1 MKKASSLK
9 EACEIVVRE
18 MKGAMT
24 RRELVDAVTKLY
36 PSKAKNPS
44 SSVMNIIRYMN
55 EVVPIGDARY
65 ARVDY
70 VSDGAKFRI
79 VLAGDDI
86 VLGVLKAHWFKPFD
100 QFMAPIECKFV
111 DGDGVLIPVVE
122 KSLALEKLDNRQLKE
137 RLLALAD
144 SITLE
149 EMLPPLDDEFE
160 SLSSDEDD
168 EDNEDEDENE
178 IDGIK
183 EEETLLNEI
192 REKLKI
198 EGLPPGKSHDFTEF
212 FKKHGVR
219 EGDSVIVTVH
229 PAKKTFVFEHEP
241 AEHARTSF
249 IEEHDEEVRRL
260 FHASIERRNREYIHE
275 IVLRA
280 YANLAW
286 MKEYPCHH
294 WLEIVE
300 NDDELRILKFMGIS
314 WEIASI
320 DYALPLDELGVDES
334 TARKLDKRLSPIIRE
349 AEEFYARLEKAIDG
363 LSDTLGADE
372 IGGLRNV
379 IKKSHRLD
387 DDEEIIIHN
396 LTLIDSFLN
405 TERNLK
411 ETESVRDRKIDSIEM
426 FAEYLLKTEEIP
438 LEYASLDDVADF
450 IFDWYPTTVM
460 GSSPTGIEEVAE
472 DLRDFYRH
480 LVSAR
485 IIRNAVFAEAIYRL
499 RDLAVETIELYRR
512 LPNNLRSY

>member
-1 MKKASSLK
+1 
-9 EACEIVVRE
+9 
-18 MKGAMT
+18 
-24 RRELVDAVTKLY
+24 
-36 PSKAKNPS
+36 
-44 SSVMNIIRYMN
+44 
-55 EVVPIGDARY
+55 
-65 ARVDY
+65 
-70 VSDGAKFRI
+70 
-79 VLAGDDI
+79 
-86 VLGVLKAHWFKPFD
+86 
-100 QFMAPIECKFV
+100 
-111 DGDGVLIPVVE
+111 
-122 KSLALEKLDNRQLKE
+122 
-137 RLLALAD
+137 
-144 SITLE
+144 
-149 EMLPPLDDEFE
+149 MLPPLDDEFE

-192 REKLKI
+192 REKIKI

-219 EGDSVIVTVH
+219 EGDSLIVTVH

-294 WLEIVE
+294 WLDIVE
-300 NDDELRILKFMGIS
+300 NDDELRILKIMGIS

-379 IKKSHRLD
+379 IKKPHRLD
-387 DDEEIIIHN
+387 DDEEIVAHN
-396 LTLIDSFLN
+396 LTLIDGFLN
-405 TERNLK
+405 TETNLK
-411 ETESVRDRKIDSIEM
+411 ENESVRDRKIDSIEM
-426 FAEYLLKTEEIP
+426 FAEYLLETDEIP
-438 LEYASLDDVADF
+438 LE
-450 IFDWYPTTVM
+450 
-460 GSSPTGIEEVAE
+460 
-472 DLRDFYRH
+472 
-480 LVSAR
+480 
-485 IIRNAVFAEAIYRL
+485 
-499 RDLAVETIELYRR
+499 
-512 LPNNLRSY
+512 